1 MGHLTGKEEILRQ
14 LRRRLHQNP
23 IGLPEH
29 TSIYEILSI
38 LFTEKE
44 AEVGAKFPF
53 GAITIEELQKVMGMN
68 KDELE
73 QILNGMI
80 KKGLVIATKK
90 RWSDPLSP
98 FNGYDWIF

>member
-1 MGHLTGKEEILRQ
+1 MKYCR
-14 LRRRLHQNP
+14 
-23 IGLPEH
+23 
-29 TSIYEILSI
+29 SF
-38 LFTEKE
+38 FTEKE
-44 AEVGAKFPF
+44 AKVGAKFPF